1 MKVLFACGGTAGHIN
16 PALALARVFRERKP
30 DCQVL
35 FVGAKNAMEEE
46 LIPKEGFSLE
56 TVTAGSFRR
65 KLGPSFIK
73 HNLRTLYR
81 LQKSRIQVKEILDR
95 FQPDL
100 VVGTGG
106 YASYPVVRAAA
117 ARGIPTAIH
126 ESNAVP
132 GLTTRRLSK
141 YVDCIMVGMPE
152 SAAHYERQDRVV
164 VTGTPVR
171 GAFWDYSKKE
181 AKAALHIPEAQPLL
195 LSYWGSLGADQMN
208 RYMVDFIQL
217 ETENQA
223 PFAHIHGAGHNYDG
237 MWEELGSRGVVL
249 PERCRIERYI
259 HNMPLVM
266 AAADL
271 VLCRGGASTISELTA
286 LGKPAIIVPSPNV
299 TGNHQEKNAA
309 ALAQTGGAV
318 MIVESDCDGTR
329 LYREASMLLREN
341 RKRAIMEKAM
351 AAAGKPDAGDEIYQT
366 LVKLLQK
373 G

>member
-1 MKVLFACGGTAGHIN
+1 
-16 PALALARVFRERKP
+16 
-30 DCQVL
+30 
-35 FVGAKNAMEEE
+35 VGAKNAMEEE
-46 LIPKEGFSLE
+46 LIPKEGFPLE

-65 KLGPSFIK
+65 KLGPAFIK

-81 LQKSRIQVKEILDR
+81 LQKSRIQVKAILDR

-126 ESNAVP
+126 ESNVVP

-152 SAAHYERQDRVV
+152 AQNHYDHPERVV

-171 GAFWDYSKKE
+171 GAFWDYSRKE
-181 AKAALHIPEAQPLL
+181 AKAALHIPEEQPLL

-217 ETENQA
+217 ETEEQA
-223 PFAHIHGAGHNYDG
+223 SFAHIHGAGHNYGD
-237 MWEELGSRGVVL
+237 MLQELEDRGVTL
-249 PERCRIERYI
+249 LKQCRIERYI

-271 VLCRGGASTISELTA
+271 VLCRAGASTISELTA

-309 ALAQTGGAV
+309 ALALTGGAV
-318 MIVESDCDGTR
+318 MILESDCDGAR

-341 RKRAIMEKAM
+341 RKRVVMEKAM
-351 AAAGKPDAGDEIYQT
+351 AATGKPDAGDQIYQT
-366 LVKLLQK
+366 LIKLLQK

>member
-16 PALALARVFRERKP
+16 PALALARVFQERKP

-65 KLGPSFIK
+65 KLGPSFIR

-81 LQKSRIQVKEILDR
+81 LQKSRAQVKDILDR

-126 ESNAVP
+126 ESNALP
-132 GLTTRRLSK
+132 GLTTRRLSA
-141 YVDCIMVGMPE
+141 YVDCIMVGLPE
-152 SAAHYERQDRVV
+152 AKAHYERQDRVV

-171 GAFWDYSKKE
+171 GAFWDHSKKE
-181 AKAALHIPEAQPLL
+181 AKAVLGIPEEQPLL
-195 LSYWGSLGADQMN
+195 LSYWGSLGARQMN
-208 RYMVDFIQL
+208 RYMVEFIQL
-217 ETENQA
+217 EAQEEA
-223 PFAHIHGAGHNYDG
+223 PFAHIHGAGQSYDEMQEALSAQG
-237 MWEELGSRGVVL
+237 IVL
-249 PERCRIERYI
+249 PANCRIERYL

-286 LGKPAIIVPSPNV
+286 MGKPAIIVPSPNV

-318 MIVESDCDGTR
+318 MILESDCDGAR

-341 RKRAIMEKAM
+341 QKRAEMEKAM
-351 AAAGKPDAGDEIYQT
+351 AAAGKPDAGHEIYQT
-366 LVKLLQK
+366 LMKLLQK